1 MDALQ
6 NDLQDLFRN
15 VFGDDS
21 LELTPQTTATDV
33 DGWDSLNHL
42 NLIVAIEKRFGIKF
56 ATAEISR
63 MKNDGENVGSL
74 TDLVRSK
81 LK

>member
-1 MDALQ
+1 MSTVHE
-6 NDLQDLFRN
+6 DLQDLFRN

-21 LELTPQTTATDV
+21 LEITPETTATDV

-74 TDLVRSK
+74 TQLVQSK
-81 LK
+81 LR

>member
-1 MDALQ
+1 MDTLQ
-6 NDLQDLFRN
+6 DDLQDLFRN

-21 LELTPQTTATDV
+21 LELTPQTTAADV